1 MSDGAARRGPIDP
14 GLQAERTGLAWERTA
29 IAAMVAGVLLARY
42 EADDIPVAAVVGF
55 AAVLGGAV
63 LLVWSGLQPDDPR
76 PNGPEDT
83 AARIGVI
90 RAVGVGTVVF
100 LFLAL
105 VFAVATALGA

>member
-1 MSDGAARRGPIDP
+1 MSDGTARRGPIDP
-14 GLQAERTGLAWERTA
+14 GLQAERTSLAWERTA

-42 EADDIPVAAVVGF
+42 EADDIPLAAVVGF
-55 AAVLGGAV
+55 AGVLGGAV
-63 LLVWSGLQPDDPR
+63 LLVWSAVQPDDPR
-76 PNGPEDT
+76 PSGPAGT

-90 RAVGVGTVVF
+90 RAVGVATVAF